1 MTGTVIAT
9 GPAVAPPSPEPGAS
23 AAPESP
29 APGPVE
35 GTAVS
40 IIDLTFAPEDLAVPL
55 GATVDWTNDDPF
67 EHTVTATDGTFDSG
81 VIAATEAFTWTF
93 DSPGTFEYF
102 CAIHPSMVGTVTV
115 GEPNGAAAATGAP
128 P

>member
-1 MTGTVIAT
+1 MVPDQST
-9 GPAVAPPSPEPGAS
+9 PPQS
-23 AAPESP
+23 
-29 APGPVE
+29 VE

-40 IIDLTFAPEDLAVPL
+40 IADIAFAPEQLAVPL

-81 VIAATEAFTWTF
+81 VIAEAETFAWTF
-93 DSPGTFEYF
+93 DTPGLFEYF

-115 GEPNGAAAATGAP
+115 GDVSPAASATGP